1 VGCALAL
8 GFATPAAQAYTAET
22 PPWVIEGSER
32 AAKEAVEQR
41 ERENS
46 EAAARK
52 ASEQQAVEGERAA
65 GETAVRQPEQ
75 GQGAGVDQPAGA
87 PPPCIVPML
96 RGHSLA
102 GARRLL
108 RVSHCSL
115 GKVHVRRTAHE
126 NALVVIAQGAKQG
139 SELAAASAVAVR
151 LGRLPATVTRKPS

>member
-1 VGCALAL
+1 VACALAL
-8 GFATPAAQAYTAET
+8 CFATPAAQAYTAEA

-52 ASEQQAVEGERAA
+52 ASEQKAAEGERAA
-65 GETAVRQPEQ
+65 GEAVARQPEQ
-75 GQGAGVDQPAGA
+75 GQGAGVAQPAEA
-87 PPPCIVPML
+87 PPPCIVPRL

-108 RVSHCSL
+108 RASHCSL
-115 GKVHVRRTAHE
+115 GKVHVHRTARLK
-126 NALVVIAQGAKQG
+126 ALVVIAQGAKQG
-139 SELAAASAVAVR
+139 SELPAASAVAVR
-151 LGRLPATVTRKPS
+151 LGRLSATVTRKPS